1 MCAMSP
7 ISQPIQPVTLRSRF
21 GIALTVAVWLICLV
35 SLITLGTDR
44 GLADALRYAPA
55 VVLVGYVCWM
65 TFWAPSVSIDPS
77 GVSLRNI
84 VRTQRVTWP
93 AIQRIDT
100 KYALTLFAADR
111 KYTAWSAPAP
121 SRFSMMNAHKQD
133 LHSLPES
140 SYGPGMSLGLGD
152 LPKSDSGV
160 AAYYVRSHWESL
172 RDAGHLDLGVVE
184 GTGVVTTWHRRQ
196 IAAVVVLLALGLAVG
211 YL

>member
-1 MCAMSP
+1 M
-7 ISQPIQPVTLRSRF
+7 QPVTLRSRF
-21 GIALTVAVWLICLV
+21 GIALTVAVWLICLI
-35 SLITLGTDR
+35 SLITLGTDQ
-44 GLADALRYAPA
+44 GLTDALRYAPA
-55 VVLVGYVCWM
+55 LVLVGYVCWM
-65 TFWAPSVSIDPS
+65 TFWAPAVAIEPS

-84 VRTQRVTWP
+84 VRTHRVTWP

-100 KYALTLFAADR
+100 KYALTLFTASG

-121 SRFSMMNAHKQD
+121 SRFSMWNAHKQD

-160 AAYYVRSHWESL
+160 AAYYIRTEWEAL

-184 GTGVVTTWHRRQ
+184 GTGVVTTWHRRDL
-196 IAAVVVLLALGLAVG
+196 IVVTILLLLAVTLG

>member
-1 MCAMSP
+1 M
-7 ISQPIQPVTLRSRF
+7 QPITLRSRF
-21 GIALTVAVWLICLV
+21 GVALTVAVWLICLV
-35 SLITLGTDR
+35 SLVTLGTDQ
-44 GLADALRYAPA
+44 GLGDALRYAPA
-55 VVLVGYVCWM
+55 LLLVGYAAWM
-65 TFWAPSVSIDPS
+65 TFWAPSVTVDPS
-77 GVSLRNI
+77 GVGVHNI
-84 VRTQRVTWP
+84 VRTHRVTWP

-100 KYALTLFAADR
+100 KYALTLFTPNG

-121 SRFSMMNAHKQD
+121 SRFSMINAHNPD
-133 LHSLPES
+133 LHSLPDS

-160 AAYYVRSHWESL
+160 AAYYVRTEWEAL

-196 IAAVVVLLALGLAVG
+196 LIVVAVLVVLADTLG